1 MNGSKQAGM
10 AKKTIIVLLVGLTLA
25 SFNLAEAQQ
34 QAKVFHIG
42 FLSSGASS
50 SARESTEV
58 LRQRLGEFGYVEGKN
73 IAFEYRS
80 AEGKIDRLPDLA
92 AELVR
97 LKVDV
102 IVTLSTPAAVAAKN
116 ATTTI
121 PIVMAGGSDPV
132 ATGLIPS
139 LARPGGNITGITIMN
154 AETAGKRL
162 QLLKET
168 TPKVSRVAVLWNSDN
183 PGTAVVFK
191 QTQAAAQDLGLQLQ
205 SLEVKSVNGLNSAF
219 EAITKGGANA
229 LVVLQSVP
237 MATHLR
243 EVADFAVKHRLPSI
257 HDRSEFVEA
266 GGLMSYGTHS
276 QDMSR
281 RAASYVDKI
290 LKGAKPADLPVE
302 RPMKFE
308 LVINLK
314 TAKDIVVTIMPNV
327 LARADKVIKEAPG

>member
-1 MNGSKQAGM
+1 MGIKAFLIS
-10 AKKTIIVLLVGLTLA
+10 LVALTLA
-25 SFNLAEAQQ
+25 SVGLAEAQH
-34 QAKVFHIG
+34 AKVFHIG
-42 FLSSGASS
+42 FLSPGASS
-50 SARESTEV
+50 SARENTED
-58 LRQRLGEFGYVEGKN
+58 LRQHLGELGYVEGKN
-73 IAFEYRS
+73 IAFEFRS

-97 LKVDV
+97 LKVDG

-132 ATGLIPS
+132 ATGLVAS

-219 EAITKGGANA
+219 ETITKRGANA

-237 MATHLR
+237 LATHLR
-243 EVADFAVKHRLPSI
+243 EVADFAVKNRLPSI
-257 HDRSEFVEA
+257 HDRSQFVEA
-266 GGLMSYGTHS
+266 GGLMSYGTHL

-302 RPMKFE
+302 QPMKFE

-314 TAKDIVVTIMPNV
+314 TAKQIGLTIPQSV
-327 LARADKVIKEAPG
+327 LFRADRVIK